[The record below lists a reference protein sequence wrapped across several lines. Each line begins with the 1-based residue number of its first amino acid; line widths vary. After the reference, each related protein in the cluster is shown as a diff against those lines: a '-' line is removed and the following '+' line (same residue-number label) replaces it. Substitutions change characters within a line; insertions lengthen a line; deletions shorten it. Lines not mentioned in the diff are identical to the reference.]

1 MYSKEF
7 TYEGIAKESGLS
19 IATISRVFNKSPHV
33 KQETRERVIKAMKA
47 IGMDPLDY
55 DLQPVD
61 SDRIILFNL
70 ASLKNPFYSLII
82 SSSISV
88 AARHGYTLFLYEY
101 DINRNNVESFIQ
113 LLKRTHVAGAIIS
126 NAMEDVCIEK
136 IAASFPVVTCCEA
149 FTGTDVP
156 FVSVDNKKAAENA
169 VSYLISLG
177 RRRIAFINGP
187 KEFEY
192 ARSRTEGYHSAME
205 KAGIAIDQ
213 NLIASM
219 GPDMDYDMAKAAAMH
234 MLSLPDS
241 PDAFFCISDVLATA
255 AIKASIEMG
264 KRVPEDV
271 AVVGFDDIQLASIM
285 NPSITTVRQPR
296 AQIGSLA
303 TEMLIKLIEGKDKP
317 SSMYLGA
324 EFIVRESARF

>member
-7 TYEGIAKESGLS
+7 TYEGISKASGLS

-33 KQETRERVIKAMKA
+33 RQETRERVIEAMKA

-70 ASLKNPFYSLII
+70 ASLKNPFYSSII
-82 SSSISV
+82 SASITV

-101 DINRNNVESFIQ
+101 DINKDNVDSFIE
-113 LLKRTHVAGAIIS
+113 LLKRTHVAGAIIA
-126 NAMEDVCIEK
+126 NTMEDESIRK
-136 IAASFPVVTCCEA
+136 IASYFPVVTCCEA
-149 FTGTDVP
+149 FPQTDIP
-156 FVSVDNKKAAENA
+156 FVSVDNRKTAENA

-177 RRRIAFINGP
+177 KRRIAFINGP
-187 KEFEY
+187 KDFEY
-192 ARSRTEGYHSAME
+192 ARSRAEGYLNALG
-205 KAGIAIDQ
+205 KAGLEADQ
-213 NLIASM
+213 NLIVSM

>member
-113 LLKRTHVAGAIIS
+113 
-126 NAMEDVCIEK
+126 
-136 IAASFPVVTCCEA
+136 ASFPVVTCCEA